1 MSRYGFI
8 LIALAL
14 GVAYRLAM
22 AAYAA
27 KPKSAQDAKT
37 GKPARH
43 SGKQANPAFSA
54 QDADALGLALA
65 AQTSAQ
71 AEPEDKTDWRA
82 YYGLDDTWD

>member
-1 MSRYGFI
+1 MSRYVFI

-14 GVAYRLAM
+14 GIAVRLAM

-27 KPKSAQDAKT
+27 KAKPAQDAKPA
-37 GKPARH
+37 KPARH
-43 SGKQANPAFSA
+43 SGKQADPAFTA

-71 AEPEDKTDWRA
+71 AEPEDKTNWRA
-82 YYGLDDTWD
+82 TYGLDADWD